1 MTITRNKFFCLIF
14 LFFLLTCKISALSI
28 NFENSSKSLTSK
40 KSEKS
45 TNGEKSENFFL
56 KNLNLNFEPYVT
68 ARLGVQDE
76 FVYTENS
83 LGETKILSELNWEQK
98 PIFFGGIKTQIGF
111 CGFNLAFK
119 YQEALPLKCGTVFD
133 SDWVNVITDGA
144 QFLVAEKWT
153 LDSTVSS
160 YKTNYSESECKLE
173 RYYNWILELNYTK
186 EFQNQIGIKLFAQF
200 DYSYSS
206 FWANGGTY
214 WYGAYNSSENYYE
227 DYTTVENAS
236 YFSGKVLALER
247 INYITWAGF
256 SLSARFSHFSFCTD
270 FAVCPFIHTD
280 SLDSH
285 FLRSSTGTYFLDEMN
300 SFFSGVKFG
309 FLGKFYF
316 NLQNFISLELE
327 NTFINSLYG
336 TTYSA
341 QSRSDKFTLISGNSG
356 ASFKFVDFTFSFCH
370 LF

>member
-1 MTITRNKFFCLIF
+1 MKNKFFCLMFLIF
-14 LFFLLTCKISALSI
+14 FLTCKIFAA
-28 NFENSSKSLTSK
+28 
-40 KSEKS
+40 
-45 TNGEKSENFFL
+45 ENFFQ
-56 KNLNLNFEPYVT
+56 KNVNLNFEPYFST
-68 ARLGVQDE
+68 RLGVQDE

-98 PIFFGGIKTQIGF
+98 PIFFGGIKAECGIY
-111 CGFNLAFK
+111 GFNLAFK
-119 YQEALPLKCGTVFD
+119 YQEALPLSCGTVFD
-133 SDWVNVITDGA
+133 SDWKNVVTNA
-144 QFLVAEKWT
+144 AEYPVAEKWT

-160 YKTNYSESECKLE
+160 SKTNYSKSECKLE

-186 EFQNQIGIKLFAQF
+186 EFKNQIGIKLFAQF

-206 FWANGGTY
+206 FVANGGTH

-227 DYTTVENAS
+227 NYTTVKNAS

-270 FAVCPFIHTD
+270 FAICPYIYTD

-285 FLRSSTGTYFLDEMN
+285 FLTGNYFLDQMD

-309 FLGKFYF
+309 FSGKFYF
-316 NLQNFISLELE
+316 NSQNFISLAIE
-327 NTFINSLYG
+327 NTTINSLYG
-336 TTYSA
+336 ATYYA
-341 QSRSDKFTLISGNSG
+341 QSRSDNFTLSSGNSG
-356 ASFKFVDFTFSFCH
+356 ASFQFVDFTFSFQH
-370 LF
+370 KF

>member
-1 MTITRNKFFCLIF
+1 MKNKFFCLIF
-14 LFFLLTCKISALSI
+14 LIFLLTCEISALSI
-28 NFENSSKSLTSK
+28 

-45 TNGEKSENFFL
+45 ANGEKSENFFL
-56 KNLNLNFEPYVT
+56 KNLNLNLKPYFT

-98 PIFFGGIKTQIGF
+98 PIFFGGIKVQTGF
-111 CGFNLAFK
+111 CGFNFAFK

-133 SDWVNVITDGA
+133 SDWQNVA
-144 QFLVAEKWT
+144 LSN
-153 LDSTVSS
+153 LPSDSEILT

-186 EFQNQIGIKLFAQF
+186 EFKNQIGIKLFAQF

-206 FWANGGTY
+206 FVANGGTY

-227 DYTTVENAS
+227 NYTTVENAS

-270 FAVCPFIHTD
+270 FALCPFIHTD

-285 FLRSSTGTYFLDEMN
+285 FLRSSTGTYFLDEMD

-316 NLQNFISLELE
+316 NSQNFISLELE

-336 TTYSA
+336 ATYSA
-341 QSRSDKFTLISGNSG
+341 QSRTDKFTLISGNSG

>member
-1 MTITRNKFFCLIF
+1 MKNKFFCLMF
-14 LFFLLTCKISALSI
+14 LIFLLTCKISAA
-28 NFENSSKSLTSK
+28 
-40 KSEKS
+40 
-45 TNGEKSENFFL
+45 ENFFQ
-56 KNLNLNFEPYVT
+56 KNVNLNFEPYFST
-68 ARLGVQDE
+68 RFGVQDE

-98 PIFFGGIKTQIGF
+98 PIFFGGIKAQIGF

-144 QFLVAEKWT
+144 KFLVAEKWT

-160 YKTNYSESECKLE
+160 YKTNYSESECKVE

-285 FLRSSTGTYFLDEMN
+285 FFTGTYFLDKMD

-316 NLQNFISLELE
+316 DSKNFISLAIE
-327 NTFINSLYG
+327 NTTINSLYG
-336 TTYSA
+336 KTYSKDF
-341 QSRSDKFTLISGNSG
+341 SETSKYKLIDTASG
-356 ASFKFVDFTFSFCH
+356 ASFQFVDFTFSFQH
-370 LF
+370 KF